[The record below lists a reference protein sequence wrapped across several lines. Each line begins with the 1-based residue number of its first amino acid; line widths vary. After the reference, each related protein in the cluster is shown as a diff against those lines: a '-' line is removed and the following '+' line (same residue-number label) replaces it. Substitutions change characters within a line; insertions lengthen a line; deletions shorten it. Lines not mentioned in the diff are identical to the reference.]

1 MEVARPPKSRAVDGV
16 GFQDFPFR
24 ILVYLWFWKHTLK
37 GCVSNFLWSILERIS
52 NNAAKQ
58 VQGRRVCAR
67 CQRQLAEPRFYQT
80 VAAVWPKST
89 GRSREF
95 HDIQPSIIA
104 IDRMKSHAIS
114 PMILHAAYHLT
125 SYHITPSR
133 WCHMCHNILQNVHFL
148 SGWKDLKRYAHSCLI
163 SWEEGI
169 GSWWSLLRG
178 FETPYRIMQ
187 QSYFSSA
194 HSEFCQILI
203 PMILK
208 QLQVVLVSFNVC
220 LFFVTSSEWSVFCL
234 MFQVLSSTILF
245 YIYRLFKIRSPW
257 QLLFILHF

>member
-1 MEVARPPKSRAVDGV
+1 VEVARPPSRAEPLMALD
-16 GFQDFPFR
+16 FKTFPFAFLCIYDFGN
-24 ILVYLWFWKHTLK
+24 ILWRDP
-37 GCVSNFLWSILERIS
+37 SNFLWSILERIS